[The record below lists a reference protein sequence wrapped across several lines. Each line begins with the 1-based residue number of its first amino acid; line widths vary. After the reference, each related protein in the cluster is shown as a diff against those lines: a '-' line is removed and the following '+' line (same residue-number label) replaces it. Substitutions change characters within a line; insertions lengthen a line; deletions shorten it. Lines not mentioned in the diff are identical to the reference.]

1 MYYINIINKN
11 ASMSIYIIIF
21 IIIIFIWIFLIFKFT
36 KKYKISSKK
45 IKFFNT
51 QLKRVIANWSYKEQV
66 IDIDKLYHKI
76 LLEAGYTWSFWEIL
90 KSEPSEIWNL
100 QKIWELH
107 KLRNK
112 LVHDFDLL
120 SEKVLK
126 SNADS
131 YNREIQKLMKQF
143 K

>member
-1 MYYINIINKN
+1 MDSY
-11 ASMSIYIIIF
+11 IIF
-21 IIIIFIWIFLIFKFT
+21 IVIFIFVIFLWVFLIFKFT
-36 KKYKISSKK
+36 KKYKVSPEK

-51 QLKRVIANWSYKEQV
+51 QLKRIITNWSPKEQV

-76 LLEAGYTWSFWEIL
+76 LLESWYQWTFWEIL

-120 SEKVLK
+120 SEKILK
-126 SNADS
+126 SKSQD
-131 YNREIQKLMKQF
+131 YQKEVNKLLRQLK
-143 K
+143 

>member
-1 MYYINIINKN
+1 MN
-11 ASMSIYIIIF
+11 IYIIFFVIVVL
-21 IIIIFIWIFLIFKFT
+21 IILIWIFLVFKYT
-36 KKYKISSKK
+36 KKYKIQPEK
-45 IKFFNT
+45 IKYFNT
-51 QLKRVIANWSYKEQV
+51 QLKRLIANWSPKEQI

-76 LLEAGYTWSFWEIL
+76 LQEAGYQWTFWAIL
-90 KSEPSEIWNL
+90 KTEPSEISNL
-100 QKIWELH
+100 QMIWELH

-126 SNADS
+126 TKSS
-131 YNREIQKLMKQF
+131 EYKSQIEKLIKEF